1 MNIEMKKV
9 MRNMQKVA
17 CGTRQELLLKP
28 RWQTCPIEIHLL
40 VSVASS
46 CVCKSTTCV
55 FTL

>member
-1 MNIEMKKV
+1 

-40 VSVASS
+40 VSVAPS
-46 CVCKSTTCV
+46 CVCKLPHAYLPCKKTPY
-55 FTL
+55 LDG